1 MVLAKPAPKPQIN
14 CAQPEKQVSSMPCA
28 ITVGGNAARSRF
40 DASRA
45 TDPTKTKGTQHM
57 TKPHINRRAAMA
69 LLPAGFL
76 GLLGCGSG
84 GASHS
89 YKLPSDQPF
98 QDMVLRAMPGYR
110 LTSAI
115 TGRPV
120 VRSPGFALLAVDIRD
135 SEQVVISKFMSH
147 LEDTGL
153 PAVDLYYDQFGG
165 HDGARRVRFPGCEAG
180 SCVATAQNLP
190 IERISEDEFHKY
202 DPGDTPLGYVRHKI
216 ASATIAGV
224 AYQAEVIVGY
234 DYKGRVIRYVVN
246 TSRVAIND
254 IEREWAVRDARSGR
268 SHPIDVFKYSHNLAL
283 GVSASFDNGPVMGVD
298 SWKGL

>member
-1 MVLAKPAPKPQIN
+1 
-14 CAQPEKQVSSMPCA
+14 
-28 ITVGGNAARSRF
+28 
-40 DASRA
+40 
-45 TDPTKTKGTQHM
+45 
-57 TKPHINRRAAMA
+57 MA
-69 LLPAGFL
+69 LLPTGFL

-165 HDGARRVRFPGCEAG
+165 HDGARRVRFPGCEVG

-190 IERISEDEFHKY
+190 IERISEDEHDRY
-202 DPGDTPLGYVRHKI
+202 HAGRTPLGYVRQKI
-216 ASATIAGV
+216 ASATISGV
-224 AYQAEVIVGY
+224 AYRTDVIVGY
-234 DYKGRVIRYVVN
+234 DYRARVIHYKVKTYRA
-246 TSRVAIND
+246 AINE
-254 IEREWAVRDARSGR
+254 IERAWAVRNARSDL
-268 SHPIDVFKYSHNLAL
+268 SHPIDVFKYSNNLAL
-283 GVSASFDNGPVMGVD
+283 GVNAYFDNGPVMGVD
-298 SWKGL
+298 DWKGL